1 MNDRGIK
8 IDSFSSARYQE
19 KALELLKGYPYTA
32 QELSEELR
40 LSIDHT
46 RTVLKRLEQQ
56 RIIWCKERRYFVKG
70 HDTTR
75 T

>member
-32 QELSEELR
+32 QELSEELS
-40 LSIDHT
+40 LSIVHT
-46 RTVLKRLEQQ
+46 RTVLQRLEQQ
-56 RIIWCKERRYFVKG
+56 GFIWCKKRRYFAKG
-70 HDTTR
+70 YDTTR